1 VAHDLGNPL
10 SVALARLDLATDG
23 SESEELDRVER
34 SIEQMATLIDDLFDL
49 ATAGEDI
56 GTLER
61 LDLAAIV
68 EGCWRRV
75 QTGDAELIN
84 ETELTVQADKTR
96 LQQLLTNLIQ
106 NAVEHGGD
114 AVTVRVGDLT
124 DGFYVE
130 DDGHGVPEPQ
140 REKVL
145 EPGHSLG
152 SGGTGFGLSI
162 VREVARAH
170 DWDLTLTESSAGGA
184 RFEFTGVETD

>member
-1 VAHDLGNPL
+1 
-10 SVALARLDLATDG
+10 
-23 SESEELDRVER
+23 
-34 SIEQMATLIDDLFDL
+34 M

-56 GTLER
+56 GTHDG

-84 ETELTVQADKTR
+84 ETERTVQADKPR
-96 LQQLLTNLIQ
+96 LQQLLRNLIQ

-124 DGFYVE
+124 DGFDVD
-130 DDGHGVPEPQ
+130 DDGPGIPVDSPE
-140 REKVL
+140 EVL

-162 VREVARAH
+162 VRDVARAH
-170 DWDLTLTESSAGGA
+170 SWALTLTESSTGGA